1 MRRLGLLLSLVLVA
15 RAGDDSAAP
24 LLRIYDIADLR
35 TDEAWWAAAMARVK
49 AAAPGID
56 VRQEKGCLVVAATAA
71 EHEKI
76 AKELSAVREAFDV
89 LVTFDVRLAKID
101 GGAGV
106 TSVPAEKLDAF
117 LKEKHAD
124 SRAGPCLTCRNGQ
137 QASIRVIR
145 QVSYIS
151 DFRVGADDEGNVVAD
166 PVVSLLDD
174 GVTASLRPLATRD
187 AIRVAVDASVN
198 EVGEIREV
206 ELPFPLPAPVKI
218 QVPERSTWSVARL
231 VECKPDAWSVVDLGS
246 GRVLFLRATRS
257 ASGDPGK

>member
-1 MRRLGLLLSLVLVA
+1 MLVA
-15 RAGDDSAAP
+15 RAGDDPAAP
-24 LLRIYDIADLR
+24 VLRVYDITDLQ
-35 TDEAWWAAAMARVK
+35 TDEAWWAAAIARVK

-76 AKELSAVREAFDV
+76 AKALSAVREAFDV
-89 LVTFDVRLAKID
+89 LVTIDVRLAKIE

-106 TSVPAEKLDAF
+106 ASVSAEKLDAF
-117 LKEKHAD
+117 LKEKHAETR
-124 SRAGPCLTCRNGQ
+124 SGPSLTCRNGQ
-137 QASIRVIR
+137 QASITVSR

-151 DFRVGADDEGNVVAD
+151 DFQVGADDEGNVVAD

-174 GVTASLRPLATRD
+174 GVTASFRPLATRD
-187 AIRVAVDASVN
+187 AIRVAIDASVS
-198 EVGEIREV
+198 EVGEIRDVEV
-206 ELPFPLPAPVKI
+206 PFPLPAPVRI
-218 QVPERSTWSVARL
+218 QVPETSTSSFARL

-246 GRVLFLRATRS
+246 GRVLFLRAIRS